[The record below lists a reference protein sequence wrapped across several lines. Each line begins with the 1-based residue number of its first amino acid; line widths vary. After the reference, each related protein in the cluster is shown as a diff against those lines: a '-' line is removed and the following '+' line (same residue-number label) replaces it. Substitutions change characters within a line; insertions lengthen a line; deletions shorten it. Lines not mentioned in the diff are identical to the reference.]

1 MAKVF
6 DEPITRKTD
15 WGGDESTG
23 GLKVSGRR
31 VQEFIKGSLDK
42 KYGFSRIT
50 SDNIIQFFASSEAA
64 ALYDE
69 DPLTY
74 IDLLLGAMDA
84 PAGGGADGPA
94 ISVAIVN
101 NLDTRSLY
109 ASKGAECFINFT
121 FTSKSRG
128 DTNDVWMDTG
138 ERGRVEISV
147 RPESAS
153 DFVVKRQFWIN
164 SNTATKVD
172 ISSYLETGANSVMVK
187 ITGEQTEKT
196 AIALVYTVQLTS
208 LSLADSGFA
217 WWQAYMADM
226 VIPVRI
232 GGNITKILNVKVT
245 SESGA
250 YSEEYHIN
258 LYNNIYMETAYNY
271 RLAHPNQTGVFRVEM
286 YVSNADGQL
295 KTNSLIYN
303 IMCVAVGQEEPL
315 LVVNNILDT
324 ATNWAQNK
332 FAEYAAYDGG
342 KATTSLT
349 ATIRKDSESGA
360 LLYESSQTI
369 NCEQKYSLT
378 TALEVETIDDA
389 NFNLRLQLA
398 ATDVPIIRMWTTP
411 CDNSLGFSAVAG
423 AEMYINPKKRTN
435 EQLNKE
441 VVINEIDS
449 SQISAVWSGFNWSSD
464 GWAEAAYGRALRVRR
479 GASVAIDWMPF
490 ATECANIGKTI
501 EVDFIANNVLD
512 PDVPIITIN
521 QNINGVRGLTIT
533 PNDVTMMTSA
543 LKNSTNQ
550 STGLYNDKVTHIS
563 IVVMPDAYGNDGFNL
578 CFLYVNGVKN
588 REFTYDS
595 ADLFAHS
602 GQLTIGSTGADIDVY
617 GVRGYNTALTASGI
631 VQNRINWLLDNE
643 SKNIVR
649 ARNNIQSTDG
659 QSIDFEKCKS
669 LFNVFTFDK
678 EFPSYNNKN
687 KMLGTLEVFFH
698 DRPDNNF
705 VITNAPCDGQG
716 TTSMKYYRWNLR
728 WKLGSESVVT
738 YSNGTTEAGK
748 VQMFATM
755 PKIQRITAKK
765 NFASPMQSHKMGSV
779 NSITDLYATMGMS
792 NDANARISTY
802 QEPFVGFQKV
812 VGDDGT
818 ISYQFMGIYTMG
830 ADKGDKNT
838 FGYDKKT
845 YPNYLAIEGS
855 DNAPLLTLFR
865 VPYNPNKN
873 YVAYNPSEEALQ
885 YNGANSWDYNSGATN
900 SEDEAAMKAVFDA
913 RWAEPYNFVYTC
925 STRIK
930 PFNGTIDELNA
941 AIQDYRTQPY
951 EFWCS
956 DYNLYYYEVAEG
968 KYMPSDIGNGTINL
982 KTQLCGKGF
991 GLELSQLVGTLEE
1004 QNELFKAARLQRFK
1018 LGVADYFDVDDAL
1031 FFNLWVEINA
1041 GTDNRAKNTYP
1052 YIFGLTSD
1060 TNSDGKPY
1068 RWRWRHDDTDT
1079 IFDITN
1085 QGQALKPYY
1094 VEVYD
1099 TYSNGQPVW
1108 NGETNV
1114 FFDCLE
1120 KAFTDRKKELAKKF
1134 FSAMADLS
1142 DKNGTDFEKLFAFYA
1157 KYYFANAQ
1165 EYFCETLY
1173 NEDAKFCYDT
1183 AFLAIKDDKYAND
1196 TNPMTQAL
1204 GDHYSAERRWVA
1216 QRIVYM
1222 MSKYSYGMFAADNT
1236 DGVISVRAAG
1246 NSISYTLTPSVWLYP
1261 NIANGTSIIRGERTE
1276 AGQPREMVI
1285 DLGGSSDQQNNIMG
1299 ANYLLDIGDWSDKN
1313 VSGTM
1318 TISGKMLRNIV
1329 LGNDDSSAI
1338 VISISSLVLG
1348 SVPMLESLKLSNI
1361 STLSGIVD
1369 LRNAGHIREVYA
1381 DGTSVTQIKLP
1392 SGSDLTTLS
1401 YGSSNQYIV
1410 LNNQKQLTSV
1420 DYSQCKEAVT
1430 TFAVSD
1436 CPNLDAFS
1444 MLVDIIDAQNQAG
1457 SLVLKGVRLQGINY
1471 TSDSSA
1477 ALETLAALANSE
1489 GFFGVDA
1496 DGNPITGT
1504 LPQLSGV
1511 ITINGYAYEDSVNAL
1526 REAFPNLTINVT
1538 SYYIRFEDPEVLR
1551 VLLAKGVGDGNGI
1564 TEAQALACTSIG
1576 SWFENNTTITQ
1587 FNELVRFKNITSFSD
1602 SAFKG
1607 CINLESIDLAN
1618 VKSLNW
1624 NVFRECTSIRE
1635 VVLPE
1640 ALTTI
1645 GNNCFYGCIGLRSIN
1660 LENVTS
1666 LGINSFY
1673 NCSSLGSVS
1682 LNENLTTIPNSCF
1695 QKCTSMT
1702 IASLPESLVTIGQSA
1717 LEGVNATI
1725 GTLNLPNLTTLGAAC
1740 FKGDNFKIKELIAP
1754 KLTNLP
1760 QMWDGHFGV
1769 PSYIEKIV
1777 ISSEPITISSSVF
1790 SGLTNL
1796 KTLEANIV
1804 NINAGK
1810 VFYKCTS
1817 LTDWS
1822 CIQNLEVLNGTRV
1835 FQGLTISEIGFPQ
1848 LASIGSNPFAY
1859 ATIGKIT
1866 DLGKITEFP
1875 DATYGVLSLM
1885 NGTPTIVIPAS
1896 FTYFGSNCFMHAG
1909 AKSITLIMKPLA
1921 PPTVSSTTSG
1931 SETLQT
1937 AVKAVYVEDEVL
1949 DTYKSASVW
1958 SEIADRIKPISEY
1971 TE

>member
-1 MAKVF
+1 MAYYSKYTGREI
-6 DEPITRKTD
+6 DELLTQSSNVPSKF
-15 WGGDESTG
+15 GHC
-23 GLKVSGRR
+23 R
-31 VQEFIKGSLDK
+31 V
-42 KYGFSRIT
+42 T
-50 SDNIIQFFASSEAA
+50 ADNILQFFTSVESQE
-64 ALYDE
+64 LYDT
-69 DPLTY
+69 DPESHA
-74 IDLLLGAMDA
+74 DLLLGQTQIVTS
-84 PAGGGADGPA
+84 GGGSAEQ
-94 ISVAIVN
+94 IYNLKVQN
-101 NLDTRSLY
+101 NLSTRRLY
-109 ASKGAECFINFT
+109 ASVGAQCFIDFT
-121 FTSKSRG
+121 FISQVKDG
-128 DTNDVWMDTG
+128 NVYVDTG

-147 RPESAS
+147 RTET
-153 DFVVKRQFWIN
+153 DNTYVVKNQFWVN
-164 SNTATKVD
+164 SGVATKLDV
-172 ISSYLETGANSVMVK
+172 SSYLETGANSVMVK

-217 WWQAYMADM
+217 WWRAYTADM
-226 VIPVRI
+226 VIPVHI

-271 RLAHPNQTGVFRVEM
+271 RLAHPNQTGVFKVEM

-324 ATNWAQNK
+324 ANNWAQNK

-389 NFNLRLQLA
+389 NFNLWLKLS

-441 VVINEIDS
+441 VIINEIDS
-449 SQISAVWSGFNWSSD
+449 SQLSAVWNGFNWGSD
-464 GWAEAAYGRALRVRR
+464 GWVEAAYGRALRVRR

-543 LKNSTNQ
+543 LKDSINQ
-550 STGLYNDKVTHIS
+550 STGLYNDKVTHVS
-563 IVVMPDAYGNDGFNL
+563 LVVMPDAYGNDGFNL

-602 GQLTIGSTGADIDVY
+602 GQLTIGSNGADIDVY
-617 GVRGYNTALTASGI
+617 GVRAYNTALTASGI
-631 VQNRINWLLDNE
+631 VQNRTNWLLDNE

-649 ARNNIQSTDG
+649 TRNNILSTDG

-687 KMLGTLEVFFH
+687 KMTGTLEVFFK

-865 VPYNPNKN
+865 VPYNTNKS
-873 YVAYNPSEEALQ
+873 YIDYNADEEALQ

-900 SEDEAAMKAVFDA
+900 SEDEAAMKAMFDA

-991 GLELSQLVGTLEE
+991 GLELSQLVGTLDE

-1031 FFNLWVEINA
+1031 FFDLWVEINA

-1120 KAFTDRKKELAKKF
+1120 KAFADRKKELAKKF

-1216 QRIVYM
+1216 QRIIYM
-1222 MSKYSYGMFAADNT
+1222 MSKYSYGMFSASNT

-1261 NIANGTSIIRGERTE
+1261 NIANGTSIIRGERNE
-1276 AGQPREMVI
+1276 AGQPTTMVI
-1285 DLGGSSDQQNNIMG
+1285 ELGGSGDQQNNIMG
-1299 ANYLLDIGDWSDKN
+1299 ANYLLDIGNWSDKN

-1392 SGSDLTTLS
+1392 SGSDITTLS
-1401 YGSSNQYIV
+1401 YGSANQYIV

-1436 CPNLDAFS
+1436 CLNLDAFS

-1471 TSDSSA
+1471 TSDSPA

-1489 GFFGVDA
+1489 EFFGVDA

-1538 SYYIRFEDPEVLR
+1538 GYYIRFEDPEVLR
-1551 VLLAKGVGDGNGI
+1551 VLLANGVGDGVGI
-1564 TEAQALACTSIG
+1564 TEEAAAKVTSF
-1576 SWFENNTTITQ
+1576 SQWFKGNTTIRK
-1587 FNELVRFKNITSFSD
+1587 FNEMKYFTGVKFFNLVSLFENCTALEEVDLINISGNLHNRTFSGCTNLKRAKNM
-1602 SAFKG
+1602 
-1607 CINLESIDLAN
+1607 
-1618 VKSLNW
+1618 
-1624 NVFRECTSIRE
+1624 R
-1635 VVLPE
+1635 
-1640 ALTTI
+1640 
-1645 GNNCFYGCIGLRSIN
+1645 
-1660 LENVTS
+1660 NVTTVQKEC
-1666 LGINSFY
+1666 FY
-1673 NCSSLGSVS
+1673 NCSSLVEEDIRELEGH
-1682 LNENLTTIPNSCF
+1682 LTRLYDGCF
-1695 QKCTSMT
+1695 QGCTLLTQFDLIGVTSVGANSFNATGLTMLKNINSLETIGDGAFRNSALSMDEIYLPNVVTIDNNAFLGEKINIKKYRIGNKCTLIGNYGLWSKYEGVELIFDPNGST
-1702 IASLPESLVTIGQSA
+1702 ITSYKLGSYILGGSIVGKVVLREGLQWSPSHFADLGLMSA
-1717 LEGVNATI
+1717 LVLPQSTVGVGNWPLNRNPLSAKIYLKATTPPSITAYAI
-1725 GTLNLPNLTTLGAAC
+1725 GTIYNT
-1740 FKGDNFKIKELIAP
+1740 
-1754 KLTNLP
+1754 
-1760 QMWDGHFGV
+1760 
-1769 PSYIEKIV
+1769 
-1777 ISSEPITISSSVF
+1777 
-1790 SGLTNL
+1790 
-1796 KTLEANIV
+1796 
-1804 NINAGK
+1804 K
-1810 VFYKCTS
+1810 VY
-1817 LTDWS
+1817 
-1822 CIQNLEVLNGTRV
+1822 
-1835 FQGLTISEIGFPQ
+1835 
-1848 LASIGSNPFAY
+1848 
-1859 ATIGKIT
+1859 
-1866 DLGKITEFP
+1866 
-1875 DATYGVLSLM
+1875 
-1885 NGTPTIVIPAS
+1885 IPAG
-1896 FTYFGSNCFMHAG
+1896 Y
-1909 AKSITLIMKPLA
+1909 
-1921 PPTVSSTTSG
+1921 
-1931 SETLQT
+1931 
-1937 AVKAVYVEDEVL
+1937 L
-1949 DTYKSASVW
+1949 DTYKTASGW
-1958 SEIADRIKPISEY
+1958 ADAPTKLAEY
-1971 TE
+1971 DFDADPDNINQYCV

>member
-1 MAKVF
+1 MAYNSKF
-6 DEPITRKTD
+6 KGQEIDELLTQSSNVPSKF
-15 WGGDESTG
+15 GHC
-23 GLKVSGRR
+23 R
-31 VQEFIKGSLDK
+31 V
-42 KYGFSRIT
+42 T
-50 SDNIIQFFASSEAA
+50 ADNILQFFTSVESQE
-64 ALYDE
+64 LYDT
-69 DPLTY
+69 DPESHA
-74 IDLLLGAMDA
+74 DLLLGQT
-84 PAGGGADGPA
+84 PIVTSSGGGGSAEQ
-94 ISVAIVN
+94 IYNLKVQN
-101 NLDTRSLY
+101 NLSTRQLY
-109 ASKGAECFINFT
+109 ASVGAQCLIDFT
-121 FTSKSRG
+121 FISQVK
-128 DTNDVWMDTG
+128 DNNVYVDTG

-147 RPESAS
+147 RTETDSTY
-153 DFVVKRQFWIN
+153 VVKNQFWVN
-164 SNTATKVD
+164 SGVATKLDV
-172 ISSYLETGANSVMVK
+172 SSYLETGANSVMVK

-208 LSLADSGFA
+208 LSLSDSGFA
-217 WWQAYMADM
+217 WWQAYTADM

-271 RLAHPNQTGVFRVEM
+271 RLAHPNQTGVYKVEM

-324 ATNWAQNK
+324 ANNWAQNK

-389 NFNLRLQLA
+389 NFNLWLKLS

-441 VVINEIDS
+441 VIINEIDS
-449 SQISAVWSGFNWSSD
+449 SQLSAVWNGFNWSSD
-464 GWAEAAYGRALRVRR
+464 GWVEAAYGRALRVRR

-543 LKNSTNQ
+543 LKDSVNQ
-550 STGLYNDKVTHIS
+550 STGLYNDKVTHVS
-563 IVVMPDAYGNDGFNL
+563 LVVMPDAYGNDGFNL

-649 ARNNIQSTDG
+649 TRNNIQSTDG

-687 KMLGTLEVFFH
+687 KMLGTLEVFFKN
-698 DRPDNNF
+698 RPDNNF

-779 NSITDLYATMGMS
+779 NSITDLYATMGMA

-900 SEDEAAMKAVFDA
+900 SEDEAAMKAMFDA

-941 AIQDYRTQPY
+941 AVQEYRTQPY

-982 KTQLCGKGF
+982 KAQLCGKGF
-991 GLELSQLVGTLEE
+991 GLELSQLVGTLDE

-1018 LGVADYFDVDDAL
+1018 LGVADYFDVDDAI

-1120 KAFTDRKKELAKKF
+1120 KAFADRKKELAKKF

-1142 DKNGTDFEKLFAFYA
+1142 GKIGTDFEKLFAFYA

-1183 AFLAIKDDKYAND
+1183 ASLAIKDDKYAND
-1196 TNPMTQAL
+1196 TDPMTQAL
-1204 GDHYSAERRWVA
+1204 GDHYSAERRWIA
-1216 QRIVYM
+1216 QRIIYM
-1222 MSKYSYGMFAADNT
+1222 MSKYSWGMFSAENT

-1276 AGQPREMVI
+1276 AGQPTTMVI
-1285 DLGGSSDQQNNIMG
+1285 ELGGSGDQQNNIMG

-1401 YGSSNQYIV
+1401 YGSTNQYIV

-1496 DGNPITGT
+1496 DGNPIIGT

-1526 REAFPNLTINVT
+1526 REAFPNLTIEVT
-1538 SYYIRFEDPEVLR
+1538 GYYIRFEDPEVLR
-1551 VLLAKGVGDGNGI
+1551 VLLANGVGDGVGI
-1564 TEAQALACTSIG
+1564 TEEAALKCTSI
-1576 SWFENNTTITQ
+1576 STWFKGNTVITK
-1587 FNELVRFKNITSFSD
+1587 FNELPKFGVTSLASNSFN
-1602 SAFKG
+1602 G
-1607 CINLESIDLAN
+1607 CTSLVEIDLAKIKTLDGTN
-1618 VKSLNW
+1618 FNGCS
-1624 NVFRECTSIRE
+1624 
-1635 VVLPE
+1635 
-1640 ALTTI
+1640 ALERAK
-1645 GNNCFYGCIGLRSIN
+1645 NMD
-1660 LENVTS
+1660 NVTS
-1666 LGINSFY
+1666 LRDGVFSGCAMLEESDI
-1673 NCSSLGSVS
+1673 LKLVGHISVY
-1682 LNENLTTIPNSCF
+1682 
-1695 QKCTSMT
+1695 
-1702 IASLPESLVTIGQSA
+1702 
-1717 LEGVNATI
+1717 
-1725 GTLNLPNLTTLGAAC
+1725 GTEC
-1740 FKGDNFKIKELIAP
+1740 FKGCS
-1754 KLTNLP
+1754 KLTHFDFSGVTSINARTFSSCQNLK
-1760 QMWDGHFGV
+1760 
-1769 PSYIEKIV
+1769 S
-1777 ISSEPITISSSVF
+1777 ITGLDDMRVLGASVF
-1790 SGLTNL
+1790 ELTPIENEEIRLPSLRYSGHWPFGGTNNYITTWKRLVIGGDYDSASIYQSNFFVTKSPTAEVIFLPCEQEIPVKYWIGGEWLKGTKVTKLVLKEGLTEIRNGSFPL
-1796 KTLEANIV
+1796 LDCPVVIPSTATALYSSCGGSADTNYAIYIKATTPPSLPYGTFGSGNVPYHIPTGTLEAYQNATGWSQYASLFV
-1804 NINAGK
+1804 EYDFEADPDNINQYC
-1810 VFYKCTS
+1810 V
-1817 LTDWS
+1817 
-1822 CIQNLEVLNGTRV
+1822 
-1835 FQGLTISEIGFPQ
+1835 
-1848 LASIGSNPFAY
+1848 
-1859 ATIGKIT
+1859 
-1866 DLGKITEFP
+1866 
-1875 DATYGVLSLM
+1875 
-1885 NGTPTIVIPAS
+1885 
-1896 FTYFGSNCFMHAG
+1896 
-1909 AKSITLIMKPLA
+1909 
-1921 PPTVSSTTSG
+1921 
-1931 SETLQT
+1931 
-1937 AVKAVYVEDEVL
+1937 
-1949 DTYKSASVW
+1949 
-1958 SEIADRIKPISEY
+1958 
-1971 TE
+1971 

>member
-6 DEPITRKTD
+6 DEPITKKTD

-84 PAGGGADGPA
+84 PTGGSADGPA

-217 WWQAYMADM
+217 WWQAYTSDM

-232 GGNITKILNVKVT
+232 GGNITKILNVKVA

-271 RLAHPNQTGVFRVEM
+271 RLAHPNQTGVFKVEM

-324 ATNWAQNK
+324 AKNWAQNK

-389 NFNLRLQLA
+389 NFNLRLKLS
-398 ATDVPIIRMWTTP
+398 ATDVPIERYWTTP

-441 VVINEIDS
+441 VIINEIDS
-449 SQISAVWSGFNWSSD
+449 SQINAVWNGFNWSSD
-464 GWAEAAYGRALRVRR
+464 GWVEAAYGRALRVRR

-543 LKNSTNQ
+543 LKDSINQ
-550 STGLYNDKVTHIS
+550 STGLYNDKVTHVS
-563 IVVMPDAYGNDGFNL
+563 LVVMPDAYGNDGFNL

-602 GQLTIGSTGADIDVY
+602 GQLTIGSNGADIDVY
-617 GVRGYNTALTASGI
+617 GVRAYNTALTASGI

-649 ARNNIQSTDG
+649 TRNNILSTDG

-687 KMLGTLEVFFH
+687 KMTGTLEVFFK

-865 VPYNPNKN
+865 VPYNTNKS
-873 YVAYNPSEEALQ
+873 YIDYNADEEALQ

-900 SEDEAAMKAVFDA
+900 SEDEAAMKAMFDA

-941 AIQDYRTQPY
+941 AVQEYRTQPY

-1004 QNELFKAARLQRFK
+1004 QNELFKSARLQRFK

-1031 FFNLWVEINA
+1031 FFDLWVEINA

-1120 KAFTDRKKELAKKF
+1120 KAFADRKKELAKKF

-1173 NEDAKFCYDT
+1173 NEDAKFSYDT
-1183 AFLAIKDDKYAND
+1183 ASLAIKDDRYAND

-1216 QRIVYM
+1216 QRIIYM
-1222 MSKYSYGMFAADNT
+1222 MSKYSYGMFSASNT

-1276 AGQPREMVI
+1276 AGQPTTMVI
-1285 DLGGSSDQQNNIMG
+1285 ELGGSGDQQNNIMG

-1338 VISISSLVLG
+1338 VISISSLLLG

-1381 DGTSVTQIKLP
+1381 DGTSITQIKLP
-1392 SGSDLTTLS
+1392 SGSDITTLS

-1410 LNNQKQLTSV
+1410 LNNQRNLSSV
-1420 DYSQCKEAVT
+1420 DIEQCKNNIT
-1430 TFAVSD
+1430 TFAVTN
-1436 CPNLDAFS
+1436 CPSLDAVS
-1444 MLVDIIDAQNQAG
+1444 MLFDIISSQA
-1457 SLVLKGVRLQGINY
+1457 SEGV
-1471 TSDSSA
+1471 T
-1477 ALETLAALANSE
+1477 TLANIRLTDIDYTTSNPNVVKGLANIATS
-1489 GFFGVDA
+1489 GAQGTDA
-1496 DGNPITGT
+1496 DGMPIDGSLPIITGRLVVT
-1504 LPQLSGV
+1504 CPTFESDAQL
-1511 ITINGYAYEDSVNAL
+1511 I
-1526 REAFPNLTINVT
+1526 REYYPNLKVVIEN
-1538 SYYIRFEDPEVLR
+1538 YYIPFEDKAVLD
-1551 VLLAKGVGDGNGI
+1551 VLLAAGVGDGVGI
-1564 TEAQALACTSIG
+1564 TYEQAAATTGMMPS
-1576 SWFENNTTITQ
+1576 FENKTITT
-1587 FNELVRFKNITSFSD
+1587 FNELSYFGYSMIPNTAFGNSTIREINLRNITQISVL
-1602 SAFKG
+1602 AFKG
-1607 CINLESIDLAN
+1607 CS
-1618 VKSLNW
+1618 SLTTLNDCDHYIRLMDGC
-1624 NVFRECTSIRE
+1624 FSGCTSITGKSINPLLANTTA
-1635 VVLPE
+1635 VPGGAFADCT
-1640 ALTTI
+1640 ALDSVD
-1645 GNNCFYGCIGLRSIN
+1645 LRSI
-1660 LENVTS
+1660 VTI
-1666 LGINSFY
+1666 GDIAFA
-1673 NCSSLGSVS
+1673 NCSSLKMISNTAKV
-1682 LNENLTTIPNSCF
+1682 E
-1695 QKCTSMT
+1695 
-1702 IASLPESLVTIGQSA
+1702 TIGKRA
-1717 LEGVNATI
+1717 FYNDPIEMDE
-1725 GTLNLPNLTTLGAAC
+1725 LNLPSIKTIGYQIFGYTTCLAKVSRFVLGGNFANTDKTTNCCIDTSAEDAEFIMQSGTVDCYINIGWMWQKPIKKIVLREGLKFIGNESFKNCHCPVVIPSTVTELGACCKSDRTAD
-1740 FKGDNFKIKELIAP
+1740 GVDYAIYIKATTPPSLPNNSFGNGKVTYHIPQGTIAAYSSASG
-1754 KLTNLP
+1754 
-1760 QMWDGHFGV
+1760 WS
-1769 PSYIEKIV
+1769 SYASKFVEYDFDAD
-1777 ISSEPITISSSVF
+1777 PD
-1790 SGLTNL
+1790 
-1796 KTLEANIV
+1796 
-1804 NINAGK
+1804 NINQFC
-1810 VFYKCTS
+1810 V
-1817 LTDWS
+1817 
-1822 CIQNLEVLNGTRV
+1822 
-1835 FQGLTISEIGFPQ
+1835 
-1848 LASIGSNPFAY
+1848 
-1859 ATIGKIT
+1859 
-1866 DLGKITEFP
+1866 
-1875 DATYGVLSLM
+1875 
-1885 NGTPTIVIPAS
+1885 
-1896 FTYFGSNCFMHAG
+1896 
-1909 AKSITLIMKPLA
+1909 
-1921 PPTVSSTTSG
+1921 
-1931 SETLQT
+1931 
-1937 AVKAVYVEDEVL
+1937 
-1949 DTYKSASVW
+1949 
-1958 SEIADRIKPISEY
+1958 
-1971 TE
+1971 

>member
-50 SDNIIQFFASSEAA
+50 SDNIIQFFASSESA

-101 NLDTRSLY
+101 NLNTRSLY

-217 WWQAYMADM
+217 WWQAYTADM

-271 RLAHPNQTGVFRVEM
+271 RLAHPNQTGVFKVEM

-324 ATNWAQNK
+324 ANNWAQNK

-342 KATTSLT
+342 KETTSLT

-360 LLYESSQTI
+360 LFYESSQTI

-389 NFNLRLQLA
+389 NFNLKLKLS
-398 ATDVPIIRMWTTP
+398 ATDVPIERYWTIP

-441 VVINEIDS
+441 VIINEIDS
-449 SQISAVWSGFNWSSD
+449 SQLNAVWSGFNWSSD
-464 GWAEAAYGRALRVRR
+464 GWVEAAYGRALRVRR

-501 EVDFIANNVLD
+501 EVDFIANNILN

-521 QNINGVRGLTIT
+521 QNINGVRGLSIT

-563 IVVMPDAYGNDGFNL
+563 LVVMPDAYGNDGFNL

-595 ADLFAHS
+595 SDLFAHS
-602 GQLTIGSTGADIDVY
+602 GQLTIGSTGADVDVY

-643 SKNIVR
+643 SKNIMR
-649 ARNNIQSTDG
+649 TRNNIQSTDG

-687 KMLGTLEVFFH
+687 KMTGTLEVFFK

-765 NFASPMQSHKMGSV
+765 NFASSMQSHKMGSV
-779 NSITDLYATMGMS
+779 NSITDLYATMGMA
-792 NDANARISTY
+792 NEANARISTY

-900 SEDEAAMKAVFDA
+900 SEDEAAMKAVFDS

-941 AIQDYRTQPY
+941 AVQEYRTQPY

-982 KTQLCGKGF
+982 KAQLCGQGF

-1052 YIFGLTSD
+1052 YIFGLTSE

-1120 KAFTDRKKELAKKF
+1120 KAFADRKKELAKKF

-1165 EYFCETLY
+1165 EYFCESLY

-1183 AFLAIKDDKYAND
+1183 ASLAIKDDKYAND

-1204 GDHYSAERRWVA
+1204 GDHYSAERRWIA
-1216 QRIVYM
+1216 QRIIYM
-1222 MSKYSYGMFAADNT
+1222 MSKNSYGMFSPSNT

-1261 NIANGTSIIRGERTE
+1261 NIANGTSIIRGERTK
-1276 AGQPREMVI
+1276 AGQPTTMVI
-1285 DLGGSSDQQNNIMG
+1285 ELGGSGDQQNNIMG

-1329 LGNDDSSAI
+1329 LGNDDSSRI
-1338 VISISSLVLG
+1338 VISISSLLLG

-1401 YGSSNQYIV
+1401 YGASNQYIV

-1430 TFAVSD
+1430 TFAVTN
-1436 CPNLDAFS
+1436 CPSLDAVS
-1444 MLVDIIDAQNQAG
+1444 MLFDIIGSQASEG
-1457 SLVLKGVRLQGINY
+1457 L
-1471 TSDSSA
+1471 T
-1477 ALETLAALANSE
+1477 TLANIRLTDIDYTTSNPDVVKGLANIATS
-1489 GFFGVDA
+1489 GAQGTDA
-1496 DGNPITGT
+1496 DGMPIDGSLPIITGRLVVT
-1504 LPQLSGV
+1504 CPTFESDAE
-1511 ITINGYAYEDSVNAL
+1511 IIRNYY
-1526 REAFPNLTINVT
+1526 PNLEVVIEN
-1538 SYYIRFEDPEVLR
+1538 YYIPFEDTEVLN
-1551 VLLAKGVGDGNGI
+1551 VLLAAGVGDGVGI
-1564 TEAQALACTSIG
+1564 TYGQAAATTGAVPS
-1576 SWFENNTTITQ
+1576 FENKTISV
-1587 FNELVRFKNITSFSD
+1587 FNELSYFSYSNIPNTAFRNSTIREINLRNITQISV

-1607 CINLESIDLAN
+1607 CT
-1618 VKSLNW
+1618 SLTTLNDCAHYIRLM
-1624 NVFRECTSIRE
+1624 NDCFSGCTSITGE
-1635 VVLPE
+1635 SINPLLANTTAVPIE
-1640 ALTTI
+1640 AFLSCTALDSVD
-1645 GNNCFYGCIGLRSIN
+1645 LRSI
-1660 LENVTS
+1660 VTIGDS
-1666 LGINSFY
+1666 AFS
-1673 NCSSLGSVS
+1673 NCSSLKTINNTAKIETIGIRAFYNDPIEMDELNLSSIKTISFQMFGYTTCLAKVGRFVLGGNFANTDKVNNCCIDTSAEDAEFIMQPGTVDCYINTNWMQQKPIKKIVLREGLKFIGNYSFKNCHCPVVIPSTVTELGACCGSDRTADGVDYAIYIKATTPPS
-1682 LNENLTTIPNSCF
+1682 LPNNSFGNGKVTYHIP
-1695 QKCTSMT
+1695 QGT
-1702 IASLPESLVTIGQSA
+1702 IAAYSSA
-1717 LEGVNATI
+1717 SG
-1725 GTLNLPNLTTLGAAC
+1725 
-1740 FKGDNFKIKELIAP
+1740 
-1754 KLTNLP
+1754 
-1760 QMWDGHFGV
+1760 WS
-1769 PSYIEKIV
+1769 SYASKFVEYD
-1777 ISSEPITISSSVF
+1777 F
-1790 SGLTNL
+1790 
-1796 KTLEANIV
+1796 EADPD
-1804 NINAGK
+1804 NINQYC
-1810 VFYKCTS
+1810 V
-1817 LTDWS
+1817 
-1822 CIQNLEVLNGTRV
+1822 
-1835 FQGLTISEIGFPQ
+1835 
-1848 LASIGSNPFAY
+1848 
-1859 ATIGKIT
+1859 
-1866 DLGKITEFP
+1866 
-1875 DATYGVLSLM
+1875 
-1885 NGTPTIVIPAS
+1885 
-1896 FTYFGSNCFMHAG
+1896 
-1909 AKSITLIMKPLA
+1909 
-1921 PPTVSSTTSG
+1921 
-1931 SETLQT
+1931 
-1937 AVKAVYVEDEVL
+1937 
-1949 DTYKSASVW
+1949 
-1958 SEIADRIKPISEY
+1958 
-1971 TE
+1971 

>member
-1 MAKVF
+1 MAYNSKFKGQEIDNLLSLSSNVPSKF
-6 DEPITRKTD
+6 
-15 WGGDESTG
+15 GHC
-23 GLKVSGRR
+23 R
-31 VQEFIKGSLDK
+31 V
-42 KYGFSRIT
+42 T
-50 SDNIIQFFASSEAA
+50 ADNILQFFASVESQE
-64 ALYDE
+64 LYDT
-69 DPLTY
+69 DPESHA
-74 IDLLLGAMDA
+74 DLLLGQT
-84 PAGGGADGPA
+84 PIVTSGGGGGSAEQ
-94 ISVAIVN
+94 IYNLKVQN
-101 NLDTRSLY
+101 NLSTRQLY
-109 ASKGAECFINFT
+109 ASVGAQCFIDFT
-121 FTSKSRG
+121 FISQVKDG
-128 DTNDVWMDTG
+128 NVYVDTG

-147 RPESAS
+147 RSET
-153 DFVVKRQFWIN
+153 DNTYVVKNQFWVN
-164 SNTATKVD
+164 SGAATKLDV
-172 ISSYLETGANSVMVK
+172 SSYLETGANSVMVK

-217 WWQAYMADM
+217 WWQAYTADM

-245 SESGA
+245 SESGV

-271 RLAHPNQTGVFRVEM
+271 RLVHPNQTGVFKVEM

-324 ATNWAQNK
+324 ANNWAQNK

-342 KATTSLT
+342 KETTSLT

-389 NFNLRLQLA
+389 NFNLKLKLS
-398 ATDVPIIRMWTTP
+398 ATDVPIERYWTIP

-441 VVINEIDS
+441 VIINEIDS
-449 SQISAVWSGFNWSSD
+449 SQLNAVWSGFNWGSD
-464 GWAEAAYGRALRVRR
+464 GWVEAAYGRALRVRR

-512 PDVPIITIN
+512 PDAPIITIN

-533 PNDVTMMTSA
+533 PNDVTMMTSS
-543 LKNSTNQ
+543 LKNSINQ

-563 IVVMPDAYGNDGFNL
+563 LVVMPDAYGNDGFNL

-595 ADLFAHS
+595 SDLFAHS
-602 GQLTIGSTGADIDVY
+602 GQLTIGSTGADVDVY

-643 SKNIVR
+643 SKNIMR

-687 KMLGTLEVFFH
+687 KMTGTLEVFFK

-765 NFASPMQSHKMGSV
+765 NFASSMQSHKMGSV
-779 NSITDLYATMGMS
+779 NSITDLYATMGMA
-792 NDANARISTY
+792 NEANARISTY

-900 SEDEAAMKAVFDA
+900 SEDEAAMKAVFDS

-941 AIQDYRTQPY
+941 AVQEYRTQPY

-982 KTQLCGKGF
+982 KAQLCGQGF
-991 GLELSQLVGTLEE
+991 GLELSQLVGTLDE

-1120 KAFTDRKKELAKKF
+1120 KAFADRKKELAKKF

-1165 EYFCETLY
+1165 EYFCESLY

-1183 AFLAIKDDKYAND
+1183 ASLAIKDDKYAND

-1204 GDHYSAERRWVA
+1204 GDHYSAERRWIA
-1216 QRIVYM
+1216 QRIIYM
-1222 MSKYSYGMFAADNT
+1222 MSKYSYGMYSASNT

-1261 NIANGTSIIRGERTE
+1261 NIANGTSIIRGERTK
-1276 AGQPREMVI
+1276 AGQPTTMVI
-1285 DLGGSSDQQNNIMG
+1285 ELGGSGDQQNNIMG

-1329 LGNDDSSAI
+1329 LGNDDSSRI
-1338 VISISSLVLG
+1338 VISISSLLLG

-1401 YGSSNQYIV
+1401 YGASNQYIV

-1436 CPNLDAFS
+1436 CTNLDAFS
-1444 MLVDIIDAQNQAG
+1444 MLVGIIDAQNQAG

-1511 ITINGYAYEDSVNAL
+1511 ITVNGYAYEDSVNAL
-1526 REAFPNLTINVT
+1526 RVAFPNLSINV
-1538 SYYIRFEDPEVLR
+1538 SGYYIRFEDPEVLR
-1551 VLLAKGVGDGNGI
+1551 VLLANGVGDGVGI
-1564 TEAQALACTSIG
+1564 TEEAALKCTSI
-1576 SWFENNTTITQ
+1576 STWFKGNTTITK
-1587 FNELVRFKNITSFSD
+1587 FNELPKLAVTTLINSAFEGCTALQEVDCVKMTTLGANSFKNCSALVRCKNLSKVTSFGGD
-1602 SAFKG
+1602 A
-1607 CINLESIDLAN
+1607 
-1618 VKSLNW
+1618 
-1624 NVFRECTSIRE
+1624 VFQ
-1635 VVLPE
+1635 
-1640 ALTTI
+1640 
-1645 GNNCFYGCIGLRSIN
+1645 
-1660 LENVTS
+1660 
-1666 LGINSFY
+1666 
-1673 NCSSLGSVS
+1673 NCSSLIESDIRE
-1682 LNENLTTIPNSCF
+1682 LENGLTGFEGWSTF
-1695 QKCTSMT
+1695 EGCTQLT
-1702 IASLPESLVTIGQSA
+1702 QFDFRNCQTIGARGFKNCSNLRTIINSQNIKSVENQGFTGCPIEMDTLDTSGCGYYGGSA
-1717 LEGVNATI
+1717 FSQ
-1725 GTLNLPNLTTLGAAC
+1725 GAATAIQNIRKFILGGFSSIGGNAINSLYTDGIEVEC
-1740 FKGDNFKIKELIAP
+1740 VASDRPGNIVGQLIYYPIAKVSKLVLREGITNIGEDAFPWCDCPVVLPSTITSIGARATSGRAPVACPNYAFYIKATTPPTLSY
-1754 KLTNLP
+1754 NWLP
-1760 QMWDGHFGV
+1760 
-1769 PSYIEKIV
+1769 
-1777 ISSEPITISSSVF
+1777 SSVPLHIPK
-1790 SGLTNL
+1790 G
-1796 KTLEANIV
+1796 TLEAYSAATGWSAQASRLV
-1804 NINAGK
+1804 EYDFDADPDNINQYC
-1810 VFYKCTS
+1810 V
-1817 LTDWS
+1817 
-1822 CIQNLEVLNGTRV
+1822 
-1835 FQGLTISEIGFPQ
+1835 
-1848 LASIGSNPFAY
+1848 
-1859 ATIGKIT
+1859 
-1866 DLGKITEFP
+1866 
-1875 DATYGVLSLM
+1875 
-1885 NGTPTIVIPAS
+1885 
-1896 FTYFGSNCFMHAG
+1896 
-1909 AKSITLIMKPLA
+1909 
-1921 PPTVSSTTSG
+1921 
-1931 SETLQT
+1931 
-1937 AVKAVYVEDEVL
+1937 
-1949 DTYKSASVW
+1949 
-1958 SEIADRIKPISEY
+1958 
-1971 TE
+1971 

>member
-1 MAKVF
+1 MAYNSKF
-6 DEPITRKTD
+6 TGAQIDSLL
-15 WGGDESTG
+15 ESSKDIPSKFG
-23 GLKVSGRR
+23 HCR
-31 VQEFIKGSLDK
+31 V
-42 KYGFSRIT
+42 T
-50 SDNIIQFFASSEAA
+50 ADNILQFFTSLESQE
-64 ALYDE
+64 LYDT
-69 DPLTY
+69 DP
-74 IDLLLGAMDA
+74 DSHPELLLGQT
-84 PAGGGADGPA
+84 PIVTSGEGGGEQ
-94 ISVAIVN
+94 IYNLKVQN
-101 NLDTRSLY
+101 NLPTRQLY
-109 ASKGAECFINFT
+109 ASVGAQCFIDFT
-121 FTSKSRG
+121 FVSQVKDG
-128 DTNDVWMDTG
+128 NVYVDTG

-147 RPESAS
+147 RTET
-153 DFVVKRQFWIN
+153 DNTYVVKNQFWVN
-164 SNTATKVD
+164 SGVATKLDV
-172 ISSYLETGANSVMVK
+172 SSYLETGANSVMVK

-217 WWQAYMADM
+217 WWQAYTADM

-271 RLAHPNQTGVFRVEM
+271 RLAHPNQTGVFKVEM

-389 NFNLRLQLA
+389 NFNLWLKLS
-398 ATDVPIIRMWTTP
+398 ATDVPIERYWTTP
-411 CDNSLGFSAVAG
+411 CDNSLGFSAVVG

-441 VVINEIDS
+441 VIINEIDS
-449 SQISAVWSGFNWSSD
+449 SQINAVWSGFNWTSD
-464 GWAEAAYGRALRVRR
+464 GWVEAAYGRALRVRR

-512 PDVPIITIN
+512 PEAPIITIN
-521 QNINGVRGLTIT
+521 QNVNGMRGLSIT

-543 LKNSTNQ
+543 LKNSINQ

-563 IVVMPDAYGNDGFNL
+563 LVVMPDAYGNDGFNL

-602 GQLTIGSTGADIDVY
+602 GQLTIGSIGADVDVY

-649 ARNNIQSTDG
+649 TRNNIQSTDG

-900 SEDEAAMKAVFDA
+900 SEDEAAMKAVFDS

-941 AIQDYRTQPY
+941 AVQEYRTRPY

-982 KTQLCGKGF
+982 KAQLCGKGF
-991 GLELSQLVGTLEE
+991 GLELSQLVGTLDE

-1018 LGVADYFDVDDAL
+1018 LGVADYFDVDDAI

-1120 KAFTDRKKELAKKF
+1120 KAFADRKKELAKKF
-1134 FSAMADLS
+1134 FAAMADLS
-1142 DKNGTDFEKLFAFYA
+1142 GKIGTDFEKLFAFYA

-1183 AFLAIKDDKYAND
+1183 ASLAIKDNKYAND

-1204 GDHYSAERRWVA
+1204 GDHYSAERRWIA
-1216 QRIVYM
+1216 QRIIYM
-1222 MSKYSYGMFAADNT
+1222 MSKYSYGMFSASNT

-1276 AGQPREMVI
+1276 AGQPTTMVI
-1285 DLGGSSDQQNNIMG
+1285 ELGGSGDQQNNIMG

-1329 LGNDDSSAI
+1329 LGNDDSSKI
-1338 VISISSLVLG
+1338 VISISSLILG

-1381 DGTSVTQIKLP
+1381 DGTSITQIKLP

-1401 YGSSNQYIV
+1401 YGASNQYIV

-1436 CPNLDAFS
+1436 CPNIDGVQMLLDIYNRQKELGDVRLVRIRLIGINLTNAPSS
-1444 MLVDIIDAQNQAG
+1444 MLN
-1457 SLVLKGVRLQGINY
+1457 VL
-1471 TSDSSA
+1471 A
-1477 ALETLAALANSE
+1477 ELADGAKFS
-1489 GFFGVDA
+1489 GVDA
-1496 DGNPITGT
+1496 DGNPIEGS
-1504 LPQLSGV
+1504 LPSLSGRIV
-1511 ITINGYAYEDSVNAL
+1511 INGYAYEDSVGVL
-1526 REAFPNLTINVT
+1526 REAFPSLEIVV
-1538 SYYIRFEDPEVLR
+1538 SGYYLRFEDAEFLR
-1551 VLLAKGVGDGNGI
+1551 VLLSKGIGDGIGI
-1564 TEAQALACTSIG
+1564 TREQAEAVTSI
-1576 SWFENNTTITQ
+1576 STYFQNNTK
-1587 FNELVRFKNITSFSD
+1587 LVSANDLAKLSGVTKLVLRAFSD
-1602 SAFKG
+1602 CTA
-1607 CINLESIDLAN
+1607 LEEVDLVNIAELGDNIFTNDTSMRMVKNAN
-1618 VKSLNW
+1618 KIAEITY
-1624 NVFRECTSIRE
+1624 ECFS
-1635 VVLPE
+1635 
-1640 ALTTI
+1640 
-1645 GNNCFYGCIGLRSIN
+1645 G
-1660 LENVTS
+1660 
-1666 LGINSFY
+1666 
-1673 NCSSLGSVS
+1673 CSSLTWDGIKSFTAATAVGDYAFKNCTNLGHFNFKSVVDVGYQSIQNCGIISYENIDRVKTIQNYGLYRNPIDMDEVNLDSIVSIGINTFNNSPQVSVGRYILGSNFTLSGDYS
-1682 LNENLTTIPNSCF
+1682 LNSSRMEC
-1695 QKCTSMT
+1695 
-1702 IASLPESLVTIGQSA
+1702 
-1717 LEGVNATI
+1717 
-1725 GTLNLPNLTTLGAAC
+1725 
-1740 FKGDNFKIKELIAP
+1740 ELIMRP
-1754 KLTNLP
+1754 
-1760 QMWDGHFGV
+1760 
-1769 PSYIEKIV
+1769 
-1777 ISSEPITISSSVF
+1777 
-1790 SGLTNL
+1790 
-1796 KTLEANIV
+1796 
-1804 NINAGK
+1804 
-1810 VFYKCTS
+1810 
-1817 LTDWS
+1817 
-1822 CIQNLEVLNGTRV
+1822 LNGTAELGGFCNFTRLTKV
-1835 FQGLTISEIGFPQ
+1835 VLAEGLTKIGDTGYNGCVCPVVIPSTVQEIGRSFSAPYGVDGYEKYQ
-1848 LASIGSNPFAY
+1848 IYIKAITPPTLTYNSMGDGRKNIYIPKGTLAAYQAATTWANLASKLVEYDFGA
-1859 ATIGKIT
+1859 
-1866 DLGKITEFP
+1866 DP
-1875 DATYGVLSLM
+1875 DNINQYCV
-1885 NGTPTIVIPAS
+1885 
-1896 FTYFGSNCFMHAG
+1896 
-1909 AKSITLIMKPLA
+1909 
-1921 PPTVSSTTSG
+1921 
-1931 SETLQT
+1931 
-1937 AVKAVYVEDEVL
+1937 
-1949 DTYKSASVW
+1949 
-1958 SEIADRIKPISEY
+1958 
-1971 TE
+1971 

>member
-1 MAKVF
+1 MAYNSKFKGQEIDNLLSLSSNVPSKF
-6 DEPITRKTD
+6 
-15 WGGDESTG
+15 GHC
-23 GLKVSGRR
+23 R
-31 VQEFIKGSLDK
+31 V
-42 KYGFSRIT
+42 T
-50 SDNIIQFFASSEAA
+50 ADNILQFFASVESQE
-64 ALYDE
+64 LYDT
-69 DPLTY
+69 DPESHA
-74 IDLLLGAMDA
+74 DLLLGQT
-84 PAGGGADGPA
+84 PIVTSGGGGGSAEQ
-94 ISVAIVN
+94 IYNLKVQN
-101 NLDTRSLY
+101 NLSTRQLY
-109 ASKGAECFINFT
+109 ASVGAQCFIDFT
-121 FTSKSRG
+121 FISQVKDG
-128 DTNDVWMDTG
+128 NVYVDTG

-147 RPESAS
+147 RSET
-153 DFVVKRQFWIN
+153 DNTYVVKNQFWVN
-164 SNTATKVD
+164 SGAATKLDV
-172 ISSYLETGANSVMVK
+172 SSYLETGANSVMVK

-217 WWQAYMADM
+217 WWQAYTADM

-271 RLAHPNQTGVFRVEM
+271 RLVHPNQTGVFKVEM

-315 LVVNNILDT
+315 LVINNILDT
-324 ATNWAQNK
+324 ANNWAQNK

-342 KATTSLT
+342 KETTSLT

-389 NFNLRLQLA
+389 NFNLRLKLS
-398 ATDVPIIRMWTTP
+398 ATDVPIERYWTIP

-441 VVINEIDS
+441 VIINEIDS
-449 SQISAVWSGFNWSSD
+449 SQINAVWSGFNWSSD
-464 GWAEAAYGRALRVRR
+464 GWVEAAYGRALRVRR

-512 PDVPIITIN
+512 PDAPIITIN

-543 LKNSTNQ
+543 LKNSINQ

-563 IVVMPDAYGNDGFNL
+563 LVVMPDAYGNDGFNL

-595 ADLFAHS
+595 SDLFAHS
-602 GQLTIGSTGADIDVY
+602 GQLTIGSTGADVDVY

-643 SKNIVR
+643 SKNIMR

-687 KMLGTLEVFFH
+687 KMTGTLEVFFK

-765 NFASPMQSHKMGSV
+765 NFASSMQSHKMGSV
-779 NSITDLYATMGMS
+779 NSITDLYATMGMA
-792 NDANARISTY
+792 NEANARISTY

-900 SEDEAAMKAVFDA
+900 SEDEAAMKAVFDS

-941 AIQDYRTQPY
+941 AVQEYRTQPY

-982 KTQLCGKGF
+982 KTQLCGQGF

-1120 KAFTDRKKELAKKF
+1120 KAFADRKKELAKKF

-1165 EYFCETLY
+1165 EYFCESLY

-1183 AFLAIKDDKYAND
+1183 ASLAIKDDKYAND

-1204 GDHYSAERRWVA
+1204 GDHYSAERRWIA
-1216 QRIVYM
+1216 QRIIYM
-1222 MSKYSYGMFAADNT
+1222 MSKYSYGMYSASNT

-1276 AGQPREMVI
+1276 AGQPTTMVI
-1285 DLGGSSDQQNNIMG
+1285 ELGGSGDQQNNIMG

-1329 LGNDDSSAI
+1329 LGNDDSSRI
-1338 VISISSLVLG
+1338 VISISSLLLG

-1401 YGSSNQYIV
+1401 YGASNQYIV

-1436 CPNLDAFS
+1436 CPNLDTFS

-1489 GFFGVDA
+1489 DFFGVDA

-1511 ITINGYAYEDSVNAL
+1511 ITVNGYAYEDSVNAL
-1526 REAFPNLTINVT
+1526 RGAFPNLTINV
-1538 SYYIRFEDPEVLR
+1538 SGYYIRFEDPEVLR
-1551 VLLAKGVGDGNGI
+1551 VLLAKGVGDGVGI
-1564 TEAQALACTSIG
+1564 TEAAALKCTSI
-1576 SWFENNTTITQ
+1576 STWFKGNTTITK
-1587 FNELVRFKNITSFSD
+1587 FNELPKLAVTSIASN
-1602 SAFKG
+1602 AFDG
-1607 CINLESIDLAN
+1607 CTALVEIDLA
-1618 VKSLNW
+1618 KI
-1624 NVFRECTSIRE
+1624 TSI
-1635 VVLPE
+1635 
-1640 ALTTI
+1640 
-1645 GNNCFYGCIGLRSIN
+1645 
-1660 LENVTS
+1660 
-1666 LGINSFY
+1666 NSYAFN
-1673 NCSSLGSVS
+1673 NCSSLQRAKNMDNVTTMDSKGYQFYGCSILQGSDIKKLEGKFTIIPSNCFNTCSS
-1682 LNENLTTIPNSCF
+1682 LTDFDLIGVTEVGADSFNATGLTILKNIDSLETIGDSAFRNLALSMDEIYLPNVVTININAFLSEKINVKRYRIGN
-1695 QKCTSMT
+1695 KCTSIKNYGLWSKYEGVELIFDPNGSDITAYNLGTNILSGAIVGKVVLREGLQWTPSYFAKLGLM
-1702 IASLPESLVTIGQSA
+1702 SA
-1717 LEGVNATI
+1717 LVFPQSTVGISNWPLDKNPLSAKIYLKAT
-1725 GTLNLPNLTTLGAAC
+1725 TP
-1740 FKGDNFKIKELIAP
+1740 
-1754 KLTNLP
+1754 
-1760 QMWDGHFGV
+1760 
-1769 PSYIEKIV
+1769 PSVSRYAID
-1777 ISSEPITISSSVF
+1777 TISNTKVYIPTGYLNTYKAA
-1790 SGLTNL
+1790 SGWADRPTILAEYDF
-1796 KTLEANIV
+1796 EADPD
-1804 NINAGK
+1804 NINQYC
-1810 VFYKCTS
+1810 V
-1817 LTDWS
+1817 
-1822 CIQNLEVLNGTRV
+1822 
-1835 FQGLTISEIGFPQ
+1835 
-1848 LASIGSNPFAY
+1848 
-1859 ATIGKIT
+1859 
-1866 DLGKITEFP
+1866 
-1875 DATYGVLSLM
+1875 
-1885 NGTPTIVIPAS
+1885 
-1896 FTYFGSNCFMHAG
+1896 
-1909 AKSITLIMKPLA
+1909 
-1921 PPTVSSTTSG
+1921 
-1931 SETLQT
+1931 
-1937 AVKAVYVEDEVL
+1937 
-1949 DTYKSASVW
+1949 
-1958 SEIADRIKPISEY
+1958 
-1971 TE
+1971 

>member
-1 MAKVF
+1 MAYNSKFKGQEIDNLLSLSSNVPSKF
-6 DEPITRKTD
+6 
-15 WGGDESTG
+15 GHC
-23 GLKVSGRR
+23 R
-31 VQEFIKGSLDK
+31 V
-42 KYGFSRIT
+42 T
-50 SDNIIQFFASSEAA
+50 ADNILQFFASVESQE
-64 ALYDE
+64 LYDT
-69 DPLTY
+69 DPESHA
-74 IDLLLGAMDA
+74 DLLLGQT
-84 PAGGGADGPA
+84 PIVTSGGGGGSAEQ
-94 ISVAIVN
+94 IYNLKVQN
-101 NLDTRSLY
+101 NLSTRQLY
-109 ASKGAECFINFT
+109 ASVGAQCFIDFT
-121 FTSKSRG
+121 FISQVKDG
-128 DTNDVWMDTG
+128 NVYVDTG

-147 RPESAS
+147 RSET
-153 DFVVKRQFWIN
+153 DNTYVVKNQFWVN
-164 SNTATKVD
+164 SGAATKLDV
-172 ISSYLETGANSVMVK
+172 SSYLETGANSVMVK

-217 WWQAYMADM
+217 WWQAYTADM

-271 RLAHPNQTGVFRVEM
+271 RLVHPNQTGVFKVEM

-315 LVVNNILDT
+315 LVINNILDT
-324 ATNWAQNK
+324 ANNWAQNK

-342 KATTSLT
+342 KETTSLT

-389 NFNLRLQLA
+389 NFNLRLKLS
-398 ATDVPIIRMWTTP
+398 ATDVPIERYWTIP

-441 VVINEIDS
+441 VIINEIDS
-449 SQISAVWSGFNWSSD
+449 SQINAVWSGFNWSSD
-464 GWAEAAYGRALRVRR
+464 GWVEAAYGRALRVRR

-512 PDVPIITIN
+512 PDAPIITIN

-543 LKNSTNQ
+543 LKNSINQ

-563 IVVMPDAYGNDGFNL
+563 LVVMPDVYGNDGFNL

-595 ADLFAHS
+595 SDLFAHS
-602 GQLTIGSTGADIDVY
+602 GQLTIGSTGADVDVY

-643 SKNIVR
+643 SKNIMR

-687 KMLGTLEVFFH
+687 KMTGTLEVFFK

-765 NFASPMQSHKMGSV
+765 NFASSMQSHKMGSV
-779 NSITDLYATMGMS
+779 NSITDLYATMGMA
-792 NDANARISTY
+792 NEANARISTY

-900 SEDEAAMKAVFDA
+900 SEDEAAMKAVFDS

-941 AIQDYRTQPY
+941 AVQEYRTQPY

-982 KTQLCGKGF
+982 KTQLCGQGF

-1120 KAFTDRKKELAKKF
+1120 KAFADRKKELAKKF

-1165 EYFCETLY
+1165 EYFCESLY

-1183 AFLAIKDDKYAND
+1183 ASLAIKDDKYAND

-1204 GDHYSAERRWVA
+1204 GDHYSAERRWIA
-1216 QRIVYM
+1216 QRIIYM
-1222 MSKYSYGMFAADNT
+1222 MSKYSYGMYSASNT

-1276 AGQPREMVI
+1276 AGQPTTMVI
-1285 DLGGSSDQQNNIMG
+1285 ELGGSGDQQNNIMG

-1329 LGNDDSSAI
+1329 LGNDDSSRI
-1338 VISISSLVLG
+1338 VISISSLLLG

-1401 YGSSNQYIV
+1401 YGASNQYIV

-1436 CPNLDAFS
+1436 CPNLDTFS

-1489 GFFGVDA
+1489 DFFGVDA

-1511 ITINGYAYEDSVNAL
+1511 ITVNGYAYEDSVNAL
-1526 REAFPNLTINVT
+1526 RGAFPNLTINV
-1538 SYYIRFEDPEVLR
+1538 SGYYIRFEDPEVLR
-1551 VLLAKGVGDGNGI
+1551 VLLAKGVGDGVGI
-1564 TEAQALACTSIG
+1564 TEAAALKCTSI
-1576 SWFENNTTITQ
+1576 STWFKGNTTITK
-1587 FNELVRFKNITSFSD
+1587 FNELPKLAVTSIASN
-1602 SAFKG
+1602 AFDG
-1607 CINLESIDLAN
+1607 CTALVEIDLA
-1618 VKSLNW
+1618 KI
-1624 NVFRECTSIRE
+1624 TSI
-1635 VVLPE
+1635 
-1640 ALTTI
+1640 
-1645 GNNCFYGCIGLRSIN
+1645 
-1660 LENVTS
+1660 
-1666 LGINSFY
+1666 NSYAFN
-1673 NCSSLGSVS
+1673 NCSSLQRAKNMDNVTTMDSKGYQFYGCSILQGSDIKKLEGKFTIIPSNCFNTCSS
-1682 LNENLTTIPNSCF
+1682 LTDFDLIGVTEVGADSFNATGLTILKNIDSLETIGDSAFRNLALSMDEIYLPNVVTININAFLSEKINVKRYRIGN
-1695 QKCTSMT
+1695 KCTSIKNYGLWSKYEGVELIFDPNGSDITAYNLGTNILSGAIVGKVVLREGLQWTPSYFAKLGLM
-1702 IASLPESLVTIGQSA
+1702 SA
-1717 LEGVNATI
+1717 LVFPQSTVGISNWPLDKNPLSAKIYLKAT
-1725 GTLNLPNLTTLGAAC
+1725 TP
-1740 FKGDNFKIKELIAP
+1740 
-1754 KLTNLP
+1754 
-1760 QMWDGHFGV
+1760 
-1769 PSYIEKIV
+1769 PSVSRYAID
-1777 ISSEPITISSSVF
+1777 TISNTKVYIPTGYLNTYKAA
-1790 SGLTNL
+1790 SGWADRPTILAEYDF
-1796 KTLEANIV
+1796 EADPD
-1804 NINAGK
+1804 NINQYC
-1810 VFYKCTS
+1810 V
-1817 LTDWS
+1817 
-1822 CIQNLEVLNGTRV
+1822 
-1835 FQGLTISEIGFPQ
+1835 
-1848 LASIGSNPFAY
+1848 
-1859 ATIGKIT
+1859 
-1866 DLGKITEFP
+1866 
-1875 DATYGVLSLM
+1875 
-1885 NGTPTIVIPAS
+1885 
-1896 FTYFGSNCFMHAG
+1896 
-1909 AKSITLIMKPLA
+1909 
-1921 PPTVSSTTSG
+1921 
-1931 SETLQT
+1931 
-1937 AVKAVYVEDEVL
+1937 
-1949 DTYKSASVW
+1949 
-1958 SEIADRIKPISEY
+1958 
-1971 TE
+1971 